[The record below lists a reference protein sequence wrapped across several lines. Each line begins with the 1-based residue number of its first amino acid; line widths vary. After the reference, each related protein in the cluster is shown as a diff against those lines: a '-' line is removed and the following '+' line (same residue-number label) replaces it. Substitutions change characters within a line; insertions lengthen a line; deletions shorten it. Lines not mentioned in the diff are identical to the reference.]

1 MSNYKRIYLE
11 NYSYYLTLVTQ
22 NRKPL
27 LIDNIELL
35 RDSFRRSKRRYDY
48 VIDGIVILP
57 DHIHMI
63 ITPKNPKEYSKI
75 IAHIK
80 RSFTYGLEIKEK
92 DDARWNLTASSYR
105 RNLSGVWQKRFY
117 EHTIRDEKD
126 YYNILDYI
134 YNNPIKHG
142 LVNNIEDWKY
152 SSRRVFSLKTPS
164 KPNNDNQSI
173 LIAYFDGL

>member
-11 NYSYYLTLVTQ
+11 NYSYYLTVVTQ
-22 NRKPL
+22 NRKSI

-48 VIDGIVILP
+48 VINAIVILP
-57 DHIHMI
+57 DHMHMI

-80 RSFTYGLEIKEK
+80 RSFTYGLDKKEK
-92 DDARWNLTASSYR
+92 DNARWNLTASSYR

-126 YYNILDYI
+126 YCNILDYI

-142 LVNNIEDWKY
+142 LVENIEDWKY
-152 SSRRVFSLKTPS
+152 RSRRVFSHENTVKT
-164 KPNNDNQSI
+164 KHK
-173 LIAYFDGL
+173 

>member
-11 NYSYYLTLVTQ
+11 QHSYYLTVVTH
-22 NRKPL
+22 NRNPI

-35 RDSFRRSKRRYDY
+35 RDSFRRSKKRYDY
-48 VIDGIVILP
+48 VINAIVILP

-75 IAHIK
+75 IALIK
-80 RSFTYGLEIKEK
+80 RSFTYGLDVKTKEE
-92 DDARWNLTASSYR
+92 ARWNLTASSYR

-126 YYNILDYI
+126 YKKIVNYI
-134 YNNPIKHG
+134 YTNPIKHG
-142 LVNNIEDWKY
+142 LVENSEDWKY
-152 SSRRVFSLKTPS
+152 SSF
-164 KPNNDNQSI
+164 
-173 LIAYFDGL
+173 A

>member
-11 NYSYYLTLVTQ
+11 NYSYYLTVVTQ
-22 NRKPL
+22 NRKPI

-35 RDSFRRSKRRYDY
+35 RDSFRRSKRKYNY
-48 VIDGIVILP
+48 VINAIVILP

-80 RSFTYGLEIKEK
+80 RSFTYGLDKKEK

-126 YYNILDYI
+126 YCNISNYI
-134 YNNPIKHG
+134 YDNPIKHG
-142 LVNNIEDWKY
+142 LVEEINDWKY
-152 SSRRVFSLKTPS
+152 SSRRVFPHENTVKI
-164 KPNNDNQSI
+164 KHE
-173 LIAYFDGL
+173 

>member
-11 NYSYYLTLVTQ
+11 NYSYYLTVITQ
-22 NRKPL
+22 HRRPL

-35 RDSFRRSKRRYDY
+35 RDSFRRSKKRYTY
-48 VIDGIVILP
+48 IIDAIVILP

-80 RSFTYGLEIKEK
+80 RSFTYGLEQKVK
-92 DDARWNLTASSYR
+92 DEARWNLTASSYR

-126 YYNILDYI
+126 YLNILNYI

-142 LVNNIEDWKY
+142 LVENINDWKY
-152 SSRRVFSLKTPS
+152 SSSRVFSHENTDKTT
-164 KPNNDNQSI
+164 
-173 LIAYFDGL
+173 

>member
-1 MSNYKRIYLE
+1 MSNYKRIYLK
-11 NYSYYLTLVTQ
+11 NYSYYLTVVTQ
-22 NRKPL
+22 NRKPI

-35 RDSFRRSKRRYDY
+35 RDSFRRSKRKYDY
-48 VIDGIVILP
+48 VINSIVILP

-80 RSFTYGLEIKEK
+80 RSFTYGLDMKEK
-92 DDARWNLTASSYR
+92 DDAKWNLTASSYR

-134 YNNPIKHG
+134 YHNPIKHS
-142 LVNNIEDWKY
+142 LVENINDWKY
-152 SSRRVFSLKTPS
+152 SSRRVFSHENTVKT
-164 KPNNDNQSI
+164 K
-173 LIAYFDGL
+173 